1 MHRWIRSTTAV
12 AAIGTMGLLTACGD
26 DADDPAGP
34 GNSGDALTE
43 VESQALV
50 EVLMGGALFGMG
62 GFSVA
67 GGGDLQ
73 AGSPPYSESFNET
86 EACDLGGTV
95 KIVGTVSGNVDDNT
109 GFGTAKM
116 NADLVHSS
124 CKAAA
129 STGQVFTLT
138 GAPKIGLGFDMTSS
152 STGFSWNGTIAGN
165 VSWGTG
171 GKQGTCAI
179 SMNFNM
185 TSDYTGEN
193 YSGSQSGKVC
203 GTDVSET
210 F

>member
-12 AAIGTMGLLTACGD
+12 AALGTMGLLTACGD

-34 GNSGDALTE
+34 GNTGDELTA

-50 EVLMGGALFGMG
+50 EVIMGGALFGFG
-62 GFSVA
+62 NFAVA
-67 GGGDLQ
+67 GAGDLQ

-86 EACDLGGTV
+86 AQCDMGGTV
-95 KIVGTVSGNVDDNT
+95 KFSGTVSGNVDDNT
-109 GFGTAKM
+109 GYGTM
-116 NADLVHSS
+116 NLDADLVHSS
-124 CKAAA
+124 CQGAA
-129 STGQVFTLT
+129 STGQVFTLS
-138 GAPKIGLGFDMTSS
+138 GAPKVSMDFDMTSS
-152 STGFSWNGTIAGN
+152 SSGFSWNGSMGGN
-165 VSWGTG
+165 VSWSTS

-185 TSDYTGEN
+185 TGDYTGEN

-203 GTDVSET
+203 GTDVNQT